1 MSTNNTQN
9 NTNPSQFT
17 RQRGGKQ
24 DLKYWIG
31 FTKIPSI
38 GPQRFNKL
46 IKTFDDLKQ
55 AWEAPIVA
63 LEQAGLEDNVV
74 AEIIRMRTEINLD
87 QELEKL
93 EKESVSVITVGDEDY
108 PKLLKEIY
116 SPPPVIYYRGTLPS
130 DDDFLL
136 AVVGTRKFSQY
147 GKQVTE
153 MIVSD
158 LARNGITIV
167 SGLAL
172 GIDSIA
178 HNATL
183 DANGKTIAV
192 LGCGIEK
199 TNIYPSSN
207 RFLSEKIIELGGCI
221 ITEHPI
227 ATPPLKQHFP
237 RRNRLISGLSLGTL
251 VIEAP
256 EKSGAL
262 ITARNSLEQDR
273 EVFAVPGNI
282 TSANSEGVNNL
293 IKMGAHPVLNAA
305 DILDVLNLKEATE
318 FLQASE
324 IVPDTGEEAKILD
337 HLTREPVHID
347 ELTRLTDL
355 SVQDINATLTLM
367 DMKGK
372 VKHLGSMKYV
382 LAR

>member
-1 MSTNNTQN
+1 MSINNIQN
-9 NTNPSQFT
+9 KANPSQ
-17 RQRGGKQ
+17 KE
-24 DLKYWIG
+24 DIKYWIG
-31 FTKIPSI
+31 FTKVPSI

-46 IKTFDDLKQ
+46 IKAFDN
-55 AWEAPIVA
+55 
-63 LEQAGLEDNVV
+63 LEQAWQAPILKLEQSGLEDNVI
-74 AEIIRMRTEINLD
+74 AEIIRIRAEINLE

-93 EKESVSVITVGDEDY
+93 EKEEVSVITIADEKY

-116 SPPPVIYYRGTLPS
+116 SPPPLIYYRGELPK
-130 DDDFLL
+130 DEDFLL
-136 AVVGTRKFSQY
+136 AIVGTRKFSQY

-153 MIVSD
+153 MITAD
-158 LARNGITIV
+158 LAQNKITIV

-178 HNATL
+178 HNTTL
-183 DANGKTIAV
+183 EVNGKTIAV

-207 RFLSEKIIELGGCI
+207 RFLAEKLIQQGGCI
-221 ITEHPI
+221 ISEHPI
-227 ATPPLKQHFP
+227 GTPPLKQHFP

-282 TSANSEGVNNL
+282 TSTNSQGVNSL
-293 IKMGAHPVLNAA
+293 IKMGAHLVSNAE
-305 DILDVLNLKEATE
+305 DILDVLNLKQATE
-318 FLQASE
+318 YLEASE
-324 IVPDTGEEAKILD
+324 IVPDSKEEAQILE
-337 HLTREPVHID
+337 HLTREPIHVD
-347 ELTRLTDL
+347 ELTRLTNL
-355 SVQDINATLTLM
+355 SVQVINSTLTLM
-367 DMKGK
+367 EMKGR
-372 VKHLGSMKYV
+372 VKHLGGMKYV

>member
-1 MSTNNTQN
+1 MSINNIQN
-9 NTNPSQFT
+9 KANPSQN
-17 RQRGGKQ
+17 KYI
-24 DLKYWIG
+24 KYWVG

-46 IKTFDDLKQ
+46 IKAFDN
-55 AWEAPIVA
+55 
-63 LEQAGLEDNVV
+63 LEQAWQAPILKLEQSGLEDNVI
-74 AEIIRMRTEINLD
+74 AEIIRIRAEINLE

-93 EKESVSVITVGDEDY
+93 EKEKVSVITIADEKY

-116 SPPPVIYYRGTLPS
+116 SPPPLIYYRGELPK
-130 DDDFLL
+130 DEDFLL
-136 AVVGTRKFSQY
+136 AIVGTRKFSQY

-153 MIVSD
+153 MITAD
-158 LARNGITIV
+158 LAQNKITIV

-178 HNATL
+178 HNTTL
-183 DANGKTIAV
+183 EVNGKTIAV

-207 RFLSEKIIELGGCI
+207 RFLAEKLIQQGGCI
-221 ITEHPI
+221 ISEHPI
-227 ATPPLKQHFP
+227 GTPPLKQHFP

-282 TSANSEGVNNL
+282 TSTNSQGVNSL
-293 IKMGAHPVLNAA
+293 IKMGAHLVSNAE
-305 DILDVLNLKEATE
+305 DILDVLNLKQATE
-318 FLQASE
+318 YLEASE
-324 IVPDTGEEAKILD
+324 IVPDSKEEAQILE
-337 HLTREPVHID
+337 HLTREPIHVD
-347 ELTRLTDL
+347 ELTRLTNL
-355 SVQDINATLTLM
+355 SVQVINSTLTLM
-367 DMKGK
+367 EMKGR
-372 VKHLGSMKYV
+372 VKHLGGMKYV